1 MSAKPLDT
9 WRVETPEGIFE
20 TDLETLRQWVAEN
33 CVLPTDKVARG
44 TLHWIEAG
52 RVPLLRAAFA
62 GKTAQPATMPETV
75 SAASAQTVQ
84 PVQAVQ
90 AVQKVGTAQTF
101 GTAQTVGA
109 AQTVAPAQPAWIPP
123 PPPFAHHAGGQP
135 QFPACLNHPRT
146 PPHVV
151 CRACGAAFCKECPK
165 YVGNNIPLCS
175 ACGDL
180 CKPFKEIREKTA
192 RRLHQTSGFGMNEF
206 ALAIVYPFRHILSVV
221 MVSIIYAFL
230 SLFGF
235 KGQILACGILFG
247 SMSHIINQF
256 AWGATNCGLFP
267 SFGSFSWWDNVIRPM
282 FLSIGIYII
291 AFGPMLILALA
302 IMFGVFTITATQHA
316 TPPTTQSSQSSQMTE
331 RDLQALL
338 NKADPNSPAPK
349 PIEPTPVYPTGEKK
363 SPSSDSSS
371 GSVMLALGLS
381 GAVIGLL
388 GVTLAWAL
396 FYYPMALTIA
406 GYTED
411 FWAVVNPMV
420 GLDTMR
426 RMGWTYIKA
435 FLMYICVQIPAV
447 FLIGIF
453 YIILSPF
460 NLPFFGNLPAL
471 FMSSIVTFCTSLVIA
486 CILGFALFKSSDKL
500 GIEVA

>member
-1 MSAKPLDT
+1 MSANPLNT
-9 WRVETPEGIFE
+9 WRVETPEGMFE
-20 TDLETLRQWVAEN
+20 TDLETLKQWIAEN
-33 CVLPTDKVARG
+33 CVLPTDRVARG
-44 TLHWIEAG
+44 SLHWIEAG

-62 GKTAQPATMPETV
+62 GKPAPPPATMPETV
-75 SAASAQTVQ
+75 SAASAQTHAPAHTSQ
-84 PVQAVQ
+84 PGQTFQA
-90 AVQKVGTAQTF
+90 AQKVGTAQTM
-101 GTAQTVGA
+101 
-109 AQTVAPAQPAWIPP
+109 APVQPAWIPP
-123 PPPFAHHAGGQP
+123 PPPFAHHAGGALP
-135 QFPACLNHPRT
+135 QFLPCLNHPRT
-146 PPHVV
+146 PPHFI

-165 YVGNNIPLCS
+165 YVGNKIPLCS
-175 ACGDL
+175 VCGDL
-180 CKPFKEIREKTA
+180 CKPFQEVREKAVRRQSQTA
-192 RRLHQTSGFGMNEF
+192 GFGMNEF
-206 ALAIVYPFRHILSVV
+206 GLAIAYPFRHILSVLL
-221 MVSIIYAFL
+221 MAIIYAFL
-230 SLFGF
+230 SLFGL

-267 SFGSFSWWDNVIRPM
+267 PFQSFSWWDNVIRPM

-291 AFGPMLILALA
+291 AFGPAIALA
-302 IMFGVFTITATQHA
+302 FALMLGVFTMSAPQTKPA
-316 TPPTTQSSQSSQMTE
+316 TPLPQQGSQMTE

-349 PIEPTPVYPTGEKK
+349 PIGPPQLVNAEGEKK
-363 SPSSDSSS
+363 PASSDTSP

-381 GAVIGLL
+381 GTVIGLL
-388 GVTLAWAL
+388 ALALLWAL

-411 FWAVVNPMV
+411 FWAVVNPVV

-447 FLIGIF
+447 FMIGIF

-460 NLPFFGNLPAL
+460 SLPFFGNLPAL
-471 FMSSIVTFCTSLVIA
+471 FLSGIVTFCTSLVIA
-486 CILGFALFKSSDKL
+486 CILGFALFKSGDKL
-500 GIEVA
+500 GIDVA